1 MNAATTVP
9 PDRPARRWPALLAE
23 APVIRSR
30 FPSAVAVLALVGV
43 FTGLIALL
51 RLALPRVHFT
61 ILYLVPVLALASLWG
76 RGPAIV
82 AAVLGVLAYNFFF
95 IEPVFTLWI
104 HNPDEW
110 VTLLVFLLT
119 AVVAGQLAAS
129 LRVQA
134 EEARARE
141 TTSVLLLGQLALA
154 QEARTRAIRER
165 ADLTAALYEL
175 TQALIAER
183 ELPQLLALIAER
195 VVATFGVRGCA
206 ILLPDGAGRLQV
218 RAHHPPDEV
227 IPLAGRN
234 EEALEQWTFGQPDG
248 GGATS
253 YGMGLFVPLQA
264 GTHRVGL
271 MRVTRAP
278 GTVFDDER
286 RRLLSTFAAGAALA
300 IERATLAE
308 AALRAAVLSRS
319 DELKSALL
327 SSVSHDLRTPLA
339 AIKGSVSSLL
349 VEGTG
354 VTWDDATRREFL
366 LTIDEETD
374 RLTRL
379 VGNLLD
385 LSRIEAGALHP
396 HREPYPL
403 DELLWQ
409 AIDRLA
415 VPGLAERVRVTLPDD
430 LPLVPLDPVLLERVF
445 THLLDNAAKYSPPGS
460 PIAVVAE
467 RHGPEVRVSV
477 IDRGPGVPADE
488 RARIFDRFYRAGQSR
503 VVKGTGLGL
512 AISRGFVEA
521 HGGRLWVED
530 APGGGAAFVV
540 ALPLERAMSDE
551 Q

>member
-1 MNAATTVP
+1 MSP
-9 PDRPARRWPALLAE
+9 P
-23 APVIRSR
+23 
-30 FPSAVAVLALVGV
+30 
-43 FTGLIALL
+43 
-51 RLALPRVHFT
+51 
-61 ILYLVPVLALASLWG
+61 
-76 RGPAIV
+76 RGP
-82 AAVLGVLAYNFFF
+82 
-95 IEPVFTLWI
+95 
-104 HNPDEW
+104 HD
-110 VTLLVFLLT
+110 
-119 AVVAGQLAAS
+119 
-129 LRVQA
+129 
-134 EEARARE
+134 AR
-141 TTSVLLLGQLALA
+141 
-154 QEARTRAIRER
+154 
-165 ADLTAALYEL
+165 
-175 TQALIAER
+175 
-183 ELPQLLALIAER
+183 
-195 VVATFGVRGCA
+195 
-206 ILLPDGAGRLQV
+206 
-218 RAHHPPDEV
+218 
-227 IPLAGRN
+227 
-234 EEALEQWTFGQPDG
+234 
-248 GGATS
+248 
-253 YGMGLFVPLQA
+253 
-264 GTHRVGL
+264 
-271 MRVTRAP
+271 
-278 GTVFDDER
+278 TVFDDER

-308 AALRAAVLSRS
+308 AALRAAVLARS

-445 THLLDNAAKYSPPGS
+445 TNLLENAAKYAPPDT
-460 PIAVVAE
+460 PIDVVAE
-467 RHGPEVRVSV
+467 RQGREVRVSV

-530 APGGGAAFVV
+530 APGGGACFVV
-540 ALPLERAMSDE
+540 ALPLDRAMSDE